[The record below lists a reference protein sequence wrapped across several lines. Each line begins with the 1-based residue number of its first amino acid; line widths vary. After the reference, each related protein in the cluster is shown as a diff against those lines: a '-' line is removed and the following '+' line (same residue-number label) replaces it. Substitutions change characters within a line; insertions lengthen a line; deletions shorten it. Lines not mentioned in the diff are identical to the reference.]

1 MARIA
6 ILLNDRCHPKECQW
20 ECQAYCP
27 PVRMGQEC
35 IVEGPIGKPIISET
49 LCIGCGIC
57 VHKCPFDAI
66 KILNTPQ
73 ADEAEIVH
81 RYGYNGF
88 RLYRLPTPPTQ
99 GVTGLL
105 GPNGTG
111 KSTALRVL
119 AGVEVPNLGD
129 YTKPPTWEAV
139 RDRFR
144 GTALF
149 AHFEKIR
156 SGALRTAIKPQYVD
170 KLAEEAQSLAEFV
183 AAGGPRATPALED
196 VGLSSE
202 AERPV
207 KELSGGQLQLAAI
220 ARTLATDADLYLF
233 DEPSSYLDIIHR
245 LQIARLLRRLGESKS
260 VFVVEHD
267 LALLDY
273 LADQAHLVYGEE
285 AAFGV
290 ITHPLPMRSAINTYL
305 TGYLRDENVRF
316 RTDPVRFVAHPPKL
330 AVQRNVLVRFPALIK
345 HFPSFQLS
353 VGAGELTRGETVGV
367 VGPNATGKTTF
378 VRMLAGAETP
388 TEGTPPAGVTV
399 SYKPQYL
406 KATNRQSLRERAEAL
421 RPDPAFDGGL
431 FDRELVPGLH
441 LDSLLDVAM
450 PDLSGGELQRAAVAL
465 ALARPATLYLLDE
478 PSAYLDADER
488 MAMARL
494 IRRQVERQACC
505 ALVVDHDVYFLDLA
519 SDSLMVFLPEKERS
533 GAPRAGRGDGPFAM
547 REGMNRLLAEVGV
560 TFRRDAETLRP
571 RINREGSVL
580 DREQRAAGEYYY
592 EAAN

>member
-1 MARIA
+1 VTRIA
-6 ILLNDRCHPKECQW
+6 ILLRDRCHPKECQW

-35 IVEGPIGKPIISET
+35 IIEGTDGRPVISES

-66 KILNTPQ
+66 KILNTPE
-73 ADEAEIVH
+73 ADEREIVH

-88 RLYRLPTPPTQ
+88 RLYRLPLPPPK
-99 GVTGLL
+99 GITGIL

-119 AGVEVPNLGD
+119 AGVEVPNLGHYD
-129 YTKPPTWEAV
+129 SPGGWAAV
-139 RDRFR
+139 LEHYR
-144 GTALF
+144 GTSLH
-149 AHFEKIR
+149 AHFQKIAD
-156 SGALRTAIKPQYVD
+156 GTLRAVFKPQYVD
-170 KLAEEAQSLAEFV
+170 RFSEEAGTVTEFLQRSGV
-183 AAGGPRATPALED
+183 DPDAALRSVGLENRAT
-196 VGLSSE
+196 
-202 AERPV
+202 RPV
-207 KELSGGQLQLAAI
+207 AELSGGELQLLAI
-220 ARTLATDADLYLF
+220 ARTVATDADLYLI
-233 DEPSSYLDIIHR
+233 DEPSSYLDIVHR
-245 LQIARLLRRLGESKS
+245 LEVARLLRKLGETKS
-260 VFVVEHD
+260 VVVVEHD

-290 ITHPLPMRSAINTYL
+290 ISHPIAMRSAINTYL
-305 TGYLRDENVRF
+305 TGYLKDENVRF
-316 RTDPVRFVAHPPKL
+316 RTEPVRFVAHPPKL
-330 AVQRNVLVRFPALIK
+330 AAQRNVLVAFPALEK
-345 HFPSFQLS
+345 KFPNFHLT
-353 VGAGELTRGETVGV
+353 VGAGEVAKGETVGI

-378 VRMLAGAETP
+378 VRMLAGAEPATS
-388 TEGTPPAGVTV
+388 GTPPKGVTV

-406 KATNRQSLRERAEAL
+406 KATSTANLRERLDAL
-421 RPDPAFDGGL
+421 RGDPTFDAGV
-431 FDRELVPGLH
+431 FERELVPGLH
-441 LDSLLDVAM
+441 LDNLLDVAL

-488 MAMARL
+488 IAMAKL
-494 IRRQVERQACC
+494 IRRQVERQAVS

-519 SDSLMVFLPEKERS
+519 CDALMVFQ
-533 GAPRAGRGDGPFAM
+533 GGDDGVTGNGSGPFPM
-547 REGMNRLLAEVGV
+547 RGGMNRLLKDVQV

-580 DREQRAAGEYYY
+580 DREQRERGEFYY
-592 EAAN
+592 EAAA

>member
-6 ILLNDRCHPKECQW
+6 ILLNDRCHPTECQW

-35 IVEGPIGKPIISET
+35 IVKGPNGKPVISET

-73 ADEAEIVH
+73 ADENEIVH

-99 GVTGLL
+99 GILGIL

-111 KSTALRVL
+111 KSTALRIL
-119 AGVEVPNLGD
+119 CGQEVPNLGEYD
-129 YTKPPTWEAV
+129 APPSWAAALQ
-139 RDRFR
+139 RYR
-144 GTALF
+144 GTQLQE
-149 AHFEKIR
+149 HFRRIDKGE
-156 SGALRTAIKPQYVD
+156 LRTALKPQYID
-170 KLAEEAQSLAEFV
+170 RLAEDSVPLGDFV
-183 AAGGPRATPALED
+183 AAGGPRAPQTLD
-196 VGLSSE
+196 SVGLAAKSD
-202 AERPV
+202 RPLG
-207 KELSGGQLQLAAI
+207 ELSGGELQLAAI
-220 ARTLATDADLYLF
+220 ARTLAAEADLYLF
-233 DEPSSYLDIIHR
+233 DEPSSYLDVVHR
-245 LQIARLLRRLGESKS
+245 LQVARLLRRLGQEHA
-260 VFVVEHD
+260 VLVVEHD

-290 ITHPLPMRSAINTYL
+290 ISHPLPIRTAINTYL
-305 TGYLRDENVRF
+305 VGYLKDENVRF
-316 RTDPVRFVAHPPKL
+316 RTDPVRFVSHPPKPAAMRMARVEFGRLVKAYPKFRVEVAGGRL
-330 AVQRNVLVRFPALIK
+330 AK
-345 HFPSFQLS
+345 
-353 VGAGELTRGETVGV
+353 GETVGI

-378 VRMLAGAETP
+378 VKMLAGVEAP
-388 TEGTPPAGVTV
+388 TEGTPPEGVSV

-406 KATNRQSLRERAEAL
+406 KATSDASLRARMEQLRA
-421 RPDPAFDGGL
+421 DPQFDLGV
-431 FDRELVPGLH
+431 FEKELVPGLR
-441 LDSLLDVAM
+441 LDQVLDVAL

-494 IRRQVERQACC
+494 IRRQVERQAAT
-505 ALVVDHDVYFLDLA
+505 ALVVDHDVYFIDLA
-519 SDSLMVFLPEKERS
+519 CDELMVFGPD
-533 GAPRAGRGDGPFAM
+533 APDGSRGRGAGPFPM
-547 REGMNRLLAEVGV
+547 REGMNRLLEQIQI
-560 TFRRDAETLRP
+560 TFRRDAETMRP
-571 RINREGSVL
+571 RINQEGSVL
-580 DREQRAAGEYYY
+580 DREQRSAGEYYY
-592 EAAN
+592 EPAA

>member
-1 MARIA
+1 VARIA
-6 ILLNDRCHPKECQW
+6 ILLNERCHPKECQW

-35 IVEGPIGKPIISET
+35 IVEGPLGKPVISET

-66 KILNTPQ
+66 KILNTPE

-88 RLYRLPTPPTQ
+88 RLYRLPLPPVA
-99 GVTGLL
+99 GITGLL

-129 YTKPPTWEAV
+129 YGQPGDWSKVLA
-139 RDRFR
+139 RFR
-144 GTALF
+144 GTALH
-149 AHFEKIR
+149 AHFDKLARGE
-156 SGALRTAIKPQYVD
+156 LRTVVKPQYVD
-170 KLAEEAQSLAEFV
+170 RLAENDTTVLGYV
-183 AAGGPRATPALED
+183 GDGPAARSAVER
-196 VGLSSE
+196 VGLE
-202 AERPV
+202 TKAARRLG
-207 KELSGGQLQLAAI
+207 ELSGGELQLTAL
-220 ARTLATDADLYLF
+220 ARTLATDADLYLI
-233 DEPSSYLDIIHR
+233 DEPSSYLDIVHR
-245 LQIARLLRRLGESKS
+245 LQVARILRELGSRKS
-260 VFVVEHD
+260 VVVVEHD

-273 LADQAHLVYGEE
+273 LADQAHLIYGEA

-290 ITHPLPMRSAINTYL
+290 ITHPLAMRTAINTYL
-305 TGYLRDENVRF
+305 TGYLKDENVRF
-316 RTDPVRFVAHPPKL
+316 RPEPVRFVAHPPRPVSRPN
-330 AVQRNVLVRFPALIK
+330 ALVRFPALAK
-345 HFPSFQLS
+345 EFPAFSLS
-353 VGAGELTRGETVGV
+353 TSPGEIAKGETIGI

-388 TEGTPPAGVTV
+388 TRGAPPPGVSV

-406 KATNRQSLRERAEAL
+406 KATQGWSLRERSTAL
-421 RPDPAFDGGL
+421 AGEPGFDART
-431 FDRELVPGLH
+431 FERELVPGLH
-441 LDSLLDVAM
+441 LDEVLDVAL

-494 IRRQVERQACC
+494 LRRQVERQAAS

-519 SDSLMVFLPEKERS
+519 CDALVVFRHPD
-533 GAPRAGRGDGPFAM
+533 ADPGRGVGEGPFPM
-547 REGMNRLLAEVGV
+547 RDGMNRLLREVDV

-571 RINREGSVL
+571 RINREGSAL
-580 DREQRAAGEYYY
+580 DREQREKGEYYY
-592 EAAN
+592 DVAA

>member
-6 ILLNDRCHPKECQW
+6 ILLTDRCHPKECQW

-35 IVEGPIGKPIISET
+35 IIEGPTGQPIISET

-66 KILNTPQ
+66 KILNTP
-73 ADEAEIVH
+73 EANESEIVH

-88 RLYRLPTPPTQ
+88 RLYRMPVPPPK
-99 GVTGLL
+99 GITGLL

-111 KSTALRVL
+111 KSTALRLL

-129 YTKPPTWEAV
+129 FAAPGEWSKVLEHY
-139 RDRFR
+139 R
-144 GTALF
+144 GTALR
-149 AHFEKIR
+149 AHFERVAK
-156 SGALRTAIKPQYVD
+156 GALKSVVKPQYVD
-170 KLAEEAQSLAEFV
+170 RLSEEPITAFEYV
-183 AAGGPRATPALED
+183 ARSEGNASKALED
-196 VGLSSE
+196 VGLGNRSDRKL
-202 AERPV
+202 A
-207 KELSGGQLQLAAI
+207 ELSGGELQMTAI
-220 ARTLATDADLYLF
+220 ARALATDADLYLI

-245 LQIARLLRRLGESKS
+245 LRVARVLRRLGETKS
-260 VFVVEHD
+260 VLVVEHD
-267 LALLDY
+267 LGLLDY
-273 LADQAHLVYGEE
+273 LADQAHLLYGEP

-290 ITHPLPMRSAINTYL
+290 ISHPIPMRSAINTDL
-305 TGYLRDENVRF
+305 TGYLKDENVRF
-316 RTDPVRFVAHPPKL
+316 RTDPVRFVAHPPKPP
-330 AVQRNVLVRFPALIK
+330 ARQNALVEFPELEKEFPRF
-345 HFPSFQLS
+345 HLS
-353 VGAGELTRGETVGV
+353 VGAGNLAKGETVGV

-378 VRMLAGAETP
+378 VRMLAGVEPP
-388 TEGTPPAGVTV
+388 TRGQAPAGVTV

-406 KATNRQSLRERAEAL
+406 KATQGASLRARAEAL
-421 RPDPAFDGGL
+421 ASDPTFDGKL
-431 FDRELVPGLH
+431 FERELVPGLH
-441 LDSLLDVAM
+441 LDGILDVAL

-488 MAMARL
+488 MSMARL
-494 IRRQVERQACC
+494 IRRQVERQAVS

-519 SDSLMVFLPEKERS
+519 CDELMVFRPD
-533 GAPRAGRGDGPFAM
+533 APDGSRGRGDGPFAM
-547 REGMNRLLAEVGV
+547 REGMNRLLKTVDI

-580 DREQRAAGEYYY
+580 DREQRAKGEYYY
-592 EAAN
+592 EAAA

>member
-6 ILLNDRCHPKECQW
+6 ILLTDRCHQKECQW

-35 IVEGPIGKPIISET
+35 IVEGPTGKPIISET

-66 KILNTPQ
+66 KILNTPE
-73 ADEAEIVH
+73 ADEEEIIH

-88 RLYRLPTPPTQ
+88 RLYRLPAPPAR
-99 GVTGLL
+99 GIVGLI

-111 KSTALRVL
+111 KSTALRIL
-119 AGVEVPNLGD
+119 AGTEVPNLGKYD
-129 YTKPPTWEAV
+129 HPGGW
-139 RDRFR
+139 DRVIQHFR
-144 GTALF
+144 GTALQ
-149 AHFEKIR
+149 AHFQR
-156 SGALRTAIKPQYVD
+156 LASGAFRAAIKPQYVD
-170 KLAEEAQSLAEFV
+170 RLAEQKLTVRELLAQGTGDPDTALRET
-183 AAGGPRATPALED
+183 GLEGRAD
-196 VGLSSE
+196 
-202 AERPV
+202 RPLT
-207 KELSGGQLQLAAI
+207 ELSGGELQLAAI
-220 ARTLATDADLYLF
+220 ARTLADEADLYLF
-233 DEPSSYLDIIHR
+233 DEPSSYLDIVKR
-245 LQIARLLRRLGESKS
+245 LEVARLLRRLGERHS
-260 VFVVEHD
+260 VLVVEHD

-273 LADQAHLVYGEE
+273 LADNAHLIYGEE

-290 ITHPLPMRSAINTYL
+290 VSHPLPVRSAVNTYL

-316 RTDPVRFVAHPPKL
+316 RTEPVRFVAHPPKAMVHRQGAVEFAAL
-330 AVQRNVLVRFPALIK
+330 AKRFERFHLT
-345 HFPSFQLS
+345 
-353 VGAGELTRGETVGV
+353 VDAGSLARGETVGI

-378 VRMLAGAETP
+378 VRMLAGVEPP
-388 TEGTPPAGVTV
+388 TEGTPPAGLTV

-406 KATNRQSLRERAEAL
+406 KATQSASLRERSTAL
-421 RPDPAFDGGL
+421 GADPTFDATL
-431 FDRELVPGLH
+431 FERELVPGLH
-441 LDSLLDVAM
+441 LDGILDVAL

-465 ALARPATLYLLDE
+465 ALARPAQLYLLDE

-488 MAMARL
+488 MSMARL
-494 IRRQVERQACC
+494 IRRQVERQAVT

-519 SDSLMVFLPEKERS
+519 SDALMVFSPVS
-533 GAPRAGRGDGPFAM
+533 GEPAGGHGSGPYPM
-547 REGMNRLLAEVGV
+547 REGMNRLLEQIQI

-592 EAAN
+592 EPAA

>member
-6 ILLNDRCHPKECQW
+6 ILLNDRCHPTECQW

-35 IVEGPIGKPIISET
+35 IVEGPNGKPIISET

-88 RLYRLPTPPTQ
+88 RLYRLPSPPPQ
-99 GVTGLL
+99 GITGLL

-119 AGVEVPNLGD
+119 AGAEIPNLGAYD
-129 YTKPPTWEAV
+129 RTPTWEAV
-139 RDRFR
+139 LERYR
-144 GTALF
+144 GTALH
-149 AHFEKIR
+149 AHFQRIARGE
-156 SGALRTAIKPQYVD
+156 LRVAMKPQYVD
-170 KLAEEAQSLAEFV
+170 RLAEEGRSVRDVVGDDA
-183 AAGGPRATPALED
+183 RARSALES
-196 VGLSSE
+196 VGLT
-202 AERPV
+202 ERAGRTV
-207 KELSGGQLQLAAI
+207 TELSGGQLQLVAI
-220 ARTLATDADLYLF
+220 ARTLASEADLYLF
-233 DEPSSYLDIIHR
+233 DEPSSYLDIVHR
-245 LQIARLLRRLGESKS
+245 LAVARLLRKLGGTAS
-260 VFVVEHD
+260 VLVVEHD

-273 LADQAHLVYGEE
+273 LADQAHLLYGEE

-290 ITHPLPMRSAINTYL
+290 ISHPLPMRSAVNTYL
-305 TGYLRDENVRF
+305 GGFLRDENVRF
-316 RTDPVRFVAHPPKL
+316 RTEPIRFVAHPPKPPAQR
-330 AVQRNVLVRFPALIK
+330 AVAIAFPPLRK
-345 HFPSFQLS
+345 TYPEFDLT
-353 VGAGELTRGETVGV
+353 VGGGELVKGETVGI

-378 VRMLAGAETP
+378 VKMLAGVEPP
-388 TEGTPPAGVTV
+388 TEGVPPPGVRV

-406 KATNRQSLRERAEAL
+406 KATQTASLRERMAAL
-421 RPDPAFDGGL
+421 AGDPTFDLGV
-431 FDRELVPGLH
+431 FERELVPGLR
-441 LDSLLDVAM
+441 LDGLLDVAL
-450 PDLSGGELQRAAVAL
+450 PDLSGGELQRAAVGL
-465 ALARPATLYLLDE
+465 ALARPASLYLLDE

-494 IRRQVERQACC
+494 VRRQVERQAAT

-519 SDSLMVFLPEKERS
+519 CDGLMVFGGSPDGRT
-533 GAPRAGRGDGPFAM
+533 GRGEGPFVM
-547 REGMNRLLAEVGV
+547 RDGMNRLLAGV
-560 TFRRDAETLRP
+560 RITFRRDAETLRP
-571 RINREGSVL
+571 RINQDGSVL

-592 EAAN
+592 EPAA